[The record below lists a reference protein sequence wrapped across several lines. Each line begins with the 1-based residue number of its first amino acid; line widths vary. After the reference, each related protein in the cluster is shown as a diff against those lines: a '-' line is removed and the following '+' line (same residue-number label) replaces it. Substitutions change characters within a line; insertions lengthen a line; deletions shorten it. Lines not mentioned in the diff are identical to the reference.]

1 MTLAELGA
9 LGEFV
14 GGAAV
19 LVTLIYLAVQIRQ
32 SRKLTETS
40 VHIALAANVAAEL
53 QAIIPVDMVDVLDR
67 SLQHPHGLDSRARIA
82 LDCWWGLYVNNRQSE
97 FREQR
102 LGLYSRDFWQGFEA
116 MLREDL
122 SGAFARDW
130 WMRSG
135 RRRVDVGFRDYVDGL
150 LDIDPA
156 AAAS

>member
-1 MTLAELGA
+1 MTLSELGA

-14 GGAAV
+14 GGIAV

-40 VHIALAANVAAEL
+40 VHIALAANVAAKM
-53 QAIIPVDMVDVLDR
+53 QAIIPDDMVDVLDR
-67 SLQHPHGLDSRARIA
+67 SLSDPDDLDSRARLA

-97 FREQR
+97 FREHR
-102 LGLYSRDFWQGFEA
+102 LGLYSQRFWEGFEA
-116 MLREDL
+116 MVQEDL

-135 RRRVDVGFRDYVDGL
+135 RRRVDVDFRDYVDAL
-150 LDIDPA
+150 LGIA
-156 AAAS
+156 AATEVR